1 MYKRETFFLLK
12 NVSFSFFIIK
22 RMSAALSARR
32 FVARHFLRSTS
43 GIISSSLSS
52 LSSLSS
58 SSLSRFSTSGSFP
71 SSTSSSSSSEASSSS
86 PEEDDKNNNNNNNKD
101 DDDEKNGIDKT
112 LLSSFFALVHKK
124 HPKDVPNDNLEKLQK
139 HFPSSL
145 GMTEFQS
152 KMNGQFGKKLGMRV
166 KERKRIMQYLH
177 KFKNGLFKI

>member
-22 RMSAALSARR
+22 RMSAALSAKR
-32 FVARHFLRSTS
+32 FVARHFLRSS
-43 GIISSSLSS
+43 GII
-52 LSSLSS
+52 SS

-86 PEEDDKNNNNNNNKD
+86 PEEDNKNNNNKKD

>member
-22 RMSAALSARR
+22 RMSAALSAKR
-32 FVARHFLRSTS
+32 FVARHFLRSS
-43 GIISSSLSS
+43 GIISSSS

-86 PEEDDKNNNNNNNKD
+86 PEEDDKNNNNNNNNKD

-152 KMNGQFGKKLGMRV
+152 KMNGQFGKKIGMSV
-166 KERKRIMQYLH
+166 KERKRIMQYLN

>member
-12 NVSFSFFIIK
+12 NVSFSFFIVK
-22 RMSAALSARR
+22 RMSAALSAKR
-32 FVARHFLRSTS
+32 FVARHFLRSS
-43 GIISSSLSS
+43 GIISSSS

-71 SSTSSSSSSEASSSS
+71 SSTSSSSESSSS
-86 PEEDDKNNNNNNNKD
+86 PEEDDKNNNNNNKD

-139 HFPSSL
+139 HFPSL

-152 KMNGQFGKKLGMRV
+152 KMNGQFGKKIGMSV
-166 KERKRIMQYLH
+166 KERKRIMQYLN

>member
-22 RMSAALSARR
+22 RMSAALSAKR
-32 FVARHFLRSTS
+32 FVARHFLRSS
-43 GIISSSLSS
+43 GIISS
-52 LSSLSS
+52 SSLSS

-86 PEEDDKNNNNNNNKD
+86 PEEDNKNNNNNK

-139 HFPSSL
+139 HFPSL

-152 KMNGQFGKKLGMRV
+152 KMNGQFGKKIGMSV
-166 KERKRIMQYLH
+166 KERKRIMQYLN

>member
-22 RMSAALSARR
+22 RMSAALSAKR
-32 FVARHFLRSTS
+32 FVARHFLRSS
-43 GIISSSLSS
+43 GIISSSS

-86 PEEDDKNNNNNNNKD
+86 PEEDNKNNNNNKD

>member
-1 MYKRETFFLLK
+1 
-12 NVSFSFFIIK
+12 
-22 RMSAALSARR
+22 MSAALSARR

-58 SSLSRFSTSGSFP
+58 NSLSRFSTSGSFP
-71 SSTSSSSSSEASSSS
+71 SSTSSSSSESSSS
-86 PEEDDKNNNNNNNKD
+86 PEEDDKNNNNNNKD

>member
-1 MYKRETFFLLK
+1 
-12 NVSFSFFIIK
+12 
-22 RMSAALSARR
+22 MSAALSARR

-58 SSLSRFSTSGSFP
+58 NSLSRFSTSGSFP

-86 PEEDDKNNNNNNNKD
+86 PEEDNKNNNNKKD

>member
-1 MYKRETFFLLK
+1 
-12 NVSFSFFIIK
+12 
-22 RMSAALSARR
+22 MSAALSAKR

-71 SSTSSSSSSEASSSS
+71 SSTSSSSSSESSSSS
-86 PEEDDKNNNNNNNKD
+86 PEEDDKNNNNNNKD
-101 DDDEKNGIDKT
+101 DDDDKEKNVTDKT

-124 HPKDVPNDNLEKLQK
+124 HPKDVPNDTEKLQK
-139 HFPSSL
+139 HFPSL

-152 KMNGQFGKKLGMRV
+152 KMNGQFGKKIGMSV
-166 KERKRIMQYLH
+166 KERKRIAQYLN
-177 KFKNGLFKI
+177 KFKNGLLKI

>member
-58 SSLSRFSTSGSFP
+58 NSLSRFSTSGSFP

-86 PEEDDKNNNNNNNKD
+86 PEEDDKNNNNNNKD

>member
-22 RMSAALSARR
+22 RMSAALSAKR
-32 FVARHFLRSTS
+32 FVARHFLRSS
-43 GIISSSLSS
+43 GIISSSS

-101 DDDEKNGIDKT
+101 DDDDDKEKNVTDKT

-124 HPKDVPNDNLEKLQK
+124 HPKDVPNDTEKLQK
-139 HFPSSL
+139 HFPSL

-152 KMNGQFGKKLGMRV
+152 KMNGQFGKKIGMSV
-166 KERKRIMQYLH
+166 KERKRIAQYLN
-177 KFKNGLFKI
+177 KFKNGLLKI

>member
-1 MYKRETFFLLK
+1 
-12 NVSFSFFIIK
+12 
-22 RMSAALSARR
+22 MSAALSARR

-58 SSLSRFSTSGSFP
+58 NSLSRFSTSGSFP
-71 SSTSSSSSSEASSSS
+71 SSTSSSSSSSESSSSSSSS

-101 DDDEKNGIDKT
+101 DDKEKNVTDKT

-124 HPKDVPNDNLEKLQK
+124 HPKDVPNDTEKLQK
-139 HFPSSL
+139 HFPSL

-152 KMNGQFGKKLGMRV
+152 KMNGQFGKKIGMSV
-166 KERKRIMQYLH
+166 KERKRIAQYLN
-177 KFKNGLFKI
+177 KFKNGLLKI

>member
-1 MYKRETFFLLK
+1 
-12 NVSFSFFIIK
+12 
-22 RMSAALSARR
+22 MSAALSAKR
-32 FVARHFLRSTS
+32 FVARHFLRSS
-43 GIISSSLSS
+43 GIISSSS

-71 SSTSSSSSSEASSSS
+71 SSTSSSSSESSSS
-86 PEEDDKNNNNNNNKD
+86 PEEDDKNNNNNNKD

-139 HFPSSL
+139 HFPSL

-152 KMNGQFGKKLGMRV
+152 KMNGQFGKKIGMSV
-166 KERKRIMQYLH
+166 KERKRIMQYLN

>member
-52 LSSLSS
+52 LSS

-71 SSTSSSSSSEASSSS
+71 SSTSSSSSSESSSSS
-86 PEEDDKNNNNNNNKD
+86 PEEDDKNNNNNNKD
-101 DDDEKNGIDKT
+101 DDDDKEKNVTDKT

-124 HPKDVPNDNLEKLQK
+124 HPKDVPNDTEKLQK
-139 HFPSSL
+139 HFPSL

-152 KMNGQFGKKLGMRV
+152 KMNGQFGKKIGMSV
-166 KERKRIMQYLH
+166 KERKRIAQYLN
-177 KFKNGLFKI
+177 KFKNGLLKI

>member
-22 RMSAALSARR
+22 RMSAALSAKR
-32 FVARHFLRSTS
+32 FVARHFLRSS
-43 GIISSSLSS
+43 GIISCSSLSR
-52 LSSLSS
+52 LSS

-124 HPKDVPNDNLEKLQK
+124 HPKDVPNDTEKLQK
-139 HFPSSL
+139 HFPSL

-152 KMNGQFGKKLGMRV
+152 KMNGQFGKKIGMSV
-166 KERKRIMQYLH
+166 KERKRIAQYLN
-177 KFKNGLFKI
+177 KFKNGLLKI

>member
-22 RMSAALSARR
+22 RMSAALSAKR
-32 FVARHFLRSTS
+32 FVARHFLRSS
-43 GIISSSLSS
+43 GIISS
-52 LSSLSS
+52 SSLSS

-86 PEEDDKNNNNNNNKD
+86 PEEDNKNNNNNKD

-139 HFPSSL
+139 HFPSL

-152 KMNGQFGKKLGMRV
+152 KMNGQFGKKIGMSV
-166 KERKRIMQYLH
+166 KERKRIMQYLN